1 MSINDILLKFKIHKA
16 SADDQKSES
25 IRKEYNELLNRL
37 SDIRSNY
44 NFIDNPSS
52 IDALIYEENAA
63 LCRLQE
69 LYREARE
76 SSITLE
82 AFERNKK

>member
-16 SADDQKSES
+16 SADDRKSES

-76 SSITLE
+76 YSITLE

>member
-1 MSINDILLKFKIHKA
+1 MKIKDILLKFAKA
-16 SADDQKSES
+16 NKTDEKSAKL
-25 IRKEYNELLNRL
+25 RKEYIELLNRL

-44 NFIDNPSS
+44 NFTDNPST

-69 LYREARE
+69 LYSEAKKN
-76 SSITLE
+76 SITLE
-82 AFERNKK
+82 AYELNQK